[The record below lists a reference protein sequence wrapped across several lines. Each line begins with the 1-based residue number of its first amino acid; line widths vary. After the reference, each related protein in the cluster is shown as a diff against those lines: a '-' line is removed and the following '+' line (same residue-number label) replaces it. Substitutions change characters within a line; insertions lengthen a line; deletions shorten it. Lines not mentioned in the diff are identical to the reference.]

1 MTDEVKRA
9 VGRPS
14 LLTQELIDMA
24 NEYMLT
30 KHTELNDEV
39 PSHAGLCCYLGIS
52 KSTLYEYGRT
62 DSELAKEF
70 SHTLAAINVKQE
82 KMLLTGGLRGTTNST
97 ITKLMLSNHGYSDK
111 VENDLKSSDG
121 TMSPKSF
128 TEMYGSKKLDSDK
141 ESE

>member
-1 MTDEVKRA
+1 MTDDVKNP

-14 LLTQELIDMA
+14 LLTQELIEMA

-30 KHTELNDEV
+30 KHIELNDEV

-52 KSTLYEYGRT
+52 KSSLYEYGRSN
-62 DSELAKEF
+62 SELGKEF
-70 SHTLAAINVKQE
+70 SHTLATINVKQE

-111 VENDLKSSDG
+111 TETDHRSSDG
-121 TMSPKSF
+121 SMSQKPTRIELTF
-128 TEMYGSKKLDSDK
+128 PDDDS
-141 ESE
+141 EG